1 MFEGLS
7 TQSLIVLLLCAILV
21 RYMYRRSNDARAGK
35 RYPPGP
41 PRLPFVGSLLHVPK
55 DHEWLAYERM
65 GKQYG
70 EQGSSWHMTSGLLRI
85 GRLTDGSVGS
95 DLIHLDV
102 LGSHIIVVNSAKA
115 ANELFEKRSAIYS
128 DRCVLLSFCLYPSF
142 VSNETTSIMVHVA
155 LRSRL

>member
-7 TQSLIVLLLCAILV
+7 TQSLVVLLLCAILV
-21 RYMYRRSNDARAGK
+21 RYVYRRSNDARAGK

-70 EQGSSWHMTSGLLRI
+70 
-85 GRLTDGSVGS
+85 S

-102 LGSHIIVVNSAKA
+102 LGSHIVVVNSAKA

-128 DRCVLLSFCLYPSF
+128 DRCVFSYYSYP
-142 VSNETTSIMVHVA
+142 H
-155 LRSRL
+155 LRW